1 MNFELYENIKY
12 TNLEKLI
19 TFSKKSPEKFSLI
32 KTNYLR
38 NNEYFQESLNF
49 LINIEFFKINKSSII
64 TIRNTEKNLKETIL
78 ELLNNHPDYFV
89 CIKNYLMNF
98 QKNESGILSFKP
110 DRLYNTQTSNVRNF
124 LITLDC
130 IKFVGD
136 NQYILL
142 DKNLLS
148 QFVKKEFSPKQL
160 EKMLANQQ
168 LLGLAAEKII
178 LNYEEMRIKKFDN
191 NLKVDHVS
199 LRDVSAGYDIQS
211 YEGKDKIFIEVK
223 AVSLSNYKFHLSVLE
238 YQTAINLKEKYYI
251 YLLPVDHSKS
261 DNFDINNLLRI
272 NDINK
277 SISNNKISW
286 KMENDG
292 YIFSKN

>member
-19 TFSKKSPEKFSLI
+19 TISKKSPEKFSLI

-49 LINIEFFKINKSSII
+49 LINIEFFKIDKNSII
-64 TIRNTEKNLKETIL
+64 IIDNTEKNLKKTIL

-98 QKNESGILSFKP
+98 QKNENGILSFKP

-130 IKFVGD
+130 IKFIGD

-142 DKNLLS
+142 DEDLLS
-148 QFVKKEFSPKQL
+148 RFIKKEFSPKQL

-178 LNYEEMRIKKFDN
+178 LNYEEKRIKNFGN
-191 NLKVDHVS
+191 NLKTDHIS

-211 YEGKDKIFIEVK
+211 YEGKNKIFIEVK

-251 YLLPVDHSKS
+251 YLLPVDHSKP
-261 DNFDINNLLRI
+261 DNFDIDSLLRI
-272 NDINK
+272 NDLNK
-277 SISNNKISW
+277 NIFNNKASW

-292 YIFSKN
+292 YIVSKN

>member
-19 TFSKKSPEKFSLI
+19 TISRKSPEKFSLI

-49 LINIEFFKINKSSII
+49 LINIEFFKINKNSII
-64 TIRNTEKNLKETIL
+64 IIHKTEKNLKETIL
-78 ELLNNHPDYFV
+78 ELLNNHPDYYV

-98 QKNESGILSFKP
+98 QKNESDIVSFKP
-110 DRLYNTQTSNVRNF
+110 DGLYNIQTSNVRNF

-130 IKFVGD
+130 IKFIGD

-160 EKMLANQQ
+160 EKILTDQK
-168 LLGLAAEKII
+168 LLGLAAEKVIV
-178 LNYEEMRIKKFDN
+178 NYEEKRINKFEK
-191 NLKVDHVS
+191 NLKLDHVS

-223 AVSLSNYKFHLSVLE
+223 AVSLSNYKFHLSILE

-261 DNFDINNLLRI
+261 DNFDIENLLRI
-272 NDINK
+272 NDLNK
-277 SISNNKISW
+277 NIFNNKVSW

-292 YIFSKN
+292 YIVSKN